1 MSFWHAIVHGV
12 HEMHERHRQAHFAI
26 AVVALAAKMARADG
40 AVTPAER
47 RAFHDMFQVPPD
59 EAHHVER
66 LFDQTQ
72 RDASGYEHY
81 ARQAAKLFKDE
92 PAVLE
97 RLLDGLFHI
106 AKSDR
111 VVGNI
116 EVDFLRRVAEIF
128 GFDADT
134 FARIREG
141 HPGRD
146 TTDPY
151 VVLGISHAATADA
164 IHAAWRKLA
173 REHHPDRLI
182 AQGMPAELIH
192 MANERLAVINAAYER
207 IKAGA
212 ALKVA
217 KSPAR

>member
-40 AVTPAER
+40 AVTPAEV
-47 RAFHDMFQVPPD
+47 RAFHDMFQVPPE

-66 LFDQTQ
+66 LFDQMR

-111 VVGNI
+111 IVGDVEI
-116 EVDFLRRVAEIF
+116 DFLRRVAEIF
-128 GFDADT
+128 GFDLDAFT
-134 FARIREG
+134 RIREG
-141 HPGRD
+141 HLGRD
-146 TTDPY
+146 TSDPY

-164 IHAAWRKLA
+164 VHAAWRKLA

-182 AQGMPAELIH
+182 AQGMPAELVH
-192 MANERLAVINAAYER
+192 MANERLAAINAAYER
-207 IKAGA
+207 IKAGT
-212 ALKVA
+212 ALKPA
-217 KSPAR
+217 KSTAR

>member
-40 AVTPAER
+40 AVTLAER
-47 RAFHDMFQVPPD
+47 RAFHDMFQVPPE

-111 VVGNI
+111 VVGEPEI
-116 EVDFLRRVAEIF
+116 DFLRRVAEIF
-128 GFDADT
+128 GFDADA

-141 HPGRD
+141 HLGRD

-151 VVLGISHAATADA
+151 IVLGISHAATAESV
-164 IHAAWRKLA
+164 HAAWRKLA

-192 MANERLAVINAAYER
+192 MANDRLAVINAAYER
-207 IKAGA
+207 IKAGT

>member
-1 MSFWHAIVHGV
+1 MSFWHSIVHGV

-26 AVVALAAKMARADG
+26 AVVALAAKMAKADG
-40 AVTPAER
+40 AVTPAEV
-47 RAFHDMFQVPPD
+47 RAFHDMFQVPAD

-66 LFDQTQ
+66 LFDQMR
-72 RDASGYEHY
+72 RDASGYERY

-111 VVGNI
+111 VVGETEI
-116 EVDFLRRVAEIF
+116 DFLRRVAEIF
-128 GFDADT
+128 GFDADV

-141 HPGRD
+141 HLGRD
-146 TTDPY
+146 TGDPY
-151 VVLGISHAATADA
+151 VVLGVSHAATTEMV
-164 IHAAWRKLA
+164 HAAWRKLA

-182 AQGMPAELIH
+182 AQGMPAELVH
-192 MANERLAVINAAYER
+192 MANERLAAINAAYER

-212 ALKVA
+212 GLKPA
-217 KSPAR
+217 KSAAR